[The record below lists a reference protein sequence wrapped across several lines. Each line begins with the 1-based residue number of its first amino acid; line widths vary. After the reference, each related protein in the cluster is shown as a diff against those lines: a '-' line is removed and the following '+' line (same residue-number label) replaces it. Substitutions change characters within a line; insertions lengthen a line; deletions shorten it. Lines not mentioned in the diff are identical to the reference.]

1 MEERY
6 WYAIETDEDD
16 NDWGTGSFDWDEAVE
31 MAKSYGCKFIAKIDG
46 GYDEQGHETTDPI
59 CVSLY
64 ESGEDF

>member
-1 MEERY
+1 MDERY

-46 GYDEQGHETTDPI
+46 GYDEQGHEHTDPI
-59 CVSLY
+59 CVALY

>member
-16 NDWGTGSFDWDEAVE
+16 NDWGTGS
-31 MAKSYGCKFIAKIDG
+31 IDG

-59 CVSLY
+59 CVALY